1 MRETVQTKMA
11 RLERKISEL
20 ELEQKELKKQ
30 NKLLQ
35 KGDRQNL
42 CEIEKI
48 HKVEVSALNAEIA
61 RLKRE
66 NEELKNTKEEL
77 VKDKVALISRAY
89 NSGKTKEEIAQ
100 EKMSK
105 KLAVISAK
113 DAQNRLEAWNMGLTR
128 DQFGVP
134 FIDPSGLNLNINPHT
149 GERLR
154 LDGCGNICCLM
165 LDNPYYQAKADEVYD
180 FKDTHYNEREIEDF
194 IDSVGR
200 DLYEKLYPDF
210 PFEKYVL

>member
-11 RLERKISEL
+11 RLERKIREL

-35 KGDRQNL
+35 KGGRQNL

-48 HKVEVSALNAEIA
+48 HKVEVSTLNAEIA

-89 NSGKTKEEIAQ
+89 NSGKTKEEIR
-100 EKMSK
+100 E
-105 KLAVISAK
+105 LVGGK
-113 DAQNRLEAWNMGLTR
+113 D
-128 DQFGVP
+128 
-134 FIDPSGLNLNINPHT
+134 
-149 GERLR
+149 
-154 LDGCGNICCLM
+154 
-165 LDNPYYQAKADEVYD
+165 YYIYADEL
-180 FKDTHYNEREIEDF
+180 ERMGVATI
-194 IDSVGR
+194 VNT
-200 DLYEKLYPDF
+200 L
-210 PFEKYVL
+210 

>member
-1 MRETVQTKMA
+1 MRETAQTKMA

-35 KGDRQNL
+35 KGGRQNL

-48 HKVEVSALNAEIA
+48 HKVEVSTLNAEIA

-66 NEELKNTKEEL
+66 NEELKNTIEEL
-77 VKDKVALISRAY
+77 EKDKVALISRAY

-105 KLAVISAK
+105 ELAVISAE

-134 FIDPSGLNLNINPHT
+134 FIDPFFLTLKINPHT
-149 GERLR
+149 GERLTIFGR
-154 LDGCGNICCLM
+154 NHICNRILE
-165 LDNPYYQAKADEVYD
+165 DPYYEKRAIEVD
-180 FKDTHYNEREIEDF
+180 KFKESNHTESEIEEF

-210 PFEKYVL
+210 PFEEDVM